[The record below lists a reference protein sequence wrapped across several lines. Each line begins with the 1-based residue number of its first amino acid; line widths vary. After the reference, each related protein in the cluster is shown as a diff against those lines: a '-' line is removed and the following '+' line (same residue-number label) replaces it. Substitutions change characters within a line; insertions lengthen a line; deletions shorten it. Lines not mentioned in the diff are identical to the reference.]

1 MKKRI
6 LLFTAVMAL
15 FAFNSV
21 AQRMVDTETTLIT
34 PVNGAIITDKSP
46 FQITFSVKNA
56 GPDTIKA
63 QDSLL
68 IGLTLDGSTIGG
80 TTQLLIFNNSLLPDS
95 SITLNYP
102 SSFSLNF
109 GAQAHGS
116 RTFCAFATVFNRSAD
131 SIVDGNNTNN
141 LGCASVTLQGGDPA
155 SIGEINDMVASE
167 ITTYPNPASNNVNV
181 SFRLEKSE
189 PVVIKLTNI
198 QGKVVST
205 VNESNAALGEFKT
218 NFDVSDL
225 KNGVY
230 FIEIK
235 VGNHSKVEKIIVAH

>member
-6 LLFTAVMAL
+6 LLLTAAMAL
-15 FAFNSV
+15 FAFNSI
-21 AQRMVDTETTLIT
+21 AQRMIDIQTTLIT
-34 PVNGAIITDKSP
+34 PTNGAIITDKSP
-46 FQITFSVKNA
+46 FQITFTVKNG
-56 GPDTIKA
+56 GPDTIQA
-63 QDSLL
+63 QDSSLFF
-68 IGLTLDGSTIGG
+68 LTLGGSAIGG
-80 TTQLLIFNNSLLPDS
+80 TTQIMIFNSSILPDS
-95 SITLNYP
+95 SITVNYP

-109 GAQAHGS
+109 GVPAHGS

-131 SIVDGNNTNN
+131 SIVDGNNANN

-167 ITTYPNPASNNVNV
+167 ISTYPNPASSIVNV

-189 PVVIKLTNI
+189 PVEIKLTDI

-205 VNESNAALGEFKT
+205 VRESNSALGEFKT
-218 NFDVSDL
+218 SFDISGL